1 MDIVGVYTV
10 ACCTAFGGGTLRDL
24 FLARQPLFWI
34 ENSHYPVIV
43 FGMALLSGLLKK
55 VRRRTLEKF
64 LALPD
69 ALGLGLF
76 SITGAGFAHE
86 VGTSPFVAALLGT
99 ITGTFGGVISDVIC
113 NEVPSLFRAAPLC
126 ATCSFTGCWVF
137 LGILHFGGPSSV
149 ALIAGIATI
158 VLFRLAAVRWNI
170 HLPEANPTEY

>member
-24 FLARQPLFWI
+24 FLARHPLFWI

-43 FGMALLSGLLKK
+43 FVMALLSGLLRK
-55 VRRRTLEKF
+55 VHRPILERY
-64 LALPD
+64 LVLPD

-76 SITGAGFAHE
+76 SITGAGFAHQA
-86 VGTSPFVAALLGT
+86 GTSPFVAALLGT

-126 ATCSFTGCWVF
+126 ATCSFTGCWVY
-137 LGILHFGGPSSV
+137 LGFLHFHGSPSG
-149 ALIAGIATI
+149 AAIAGSAVI
-158 VLFRLAAVRWNI
+158 VLFRLAALHWNI
-170 HLPEANPTEY
+170 RLPEANPTEP